1 MKVFVQYCG
10 GCNPCI
16 DRVGVV
22 KELIRLANDVEVSND
37 RDSSEWRLMIDGCRV
52 GCRESDIDP
61 ADARTL
67 HIAGC
72 SVQGEDVE
80 EKDIPATLL
89 RRMRNRDPR

>member
-22 KELIRLANDVEVSND
+22 KELIRLADGMEVGD
-37 RDSSEWRLMIDGCRV
+37 DGETSEWRLVMNGCKV
-52 GCRESDIDP
+52 GCRETDLDP
-61 ADARTL
+61 ADARVL
-67 HIAGC
+67 FVAGC

-80 EKDIPATLL
+80 EKDIPVTLL
-89 RRMRNRDPR
+89 QQIKNRSV